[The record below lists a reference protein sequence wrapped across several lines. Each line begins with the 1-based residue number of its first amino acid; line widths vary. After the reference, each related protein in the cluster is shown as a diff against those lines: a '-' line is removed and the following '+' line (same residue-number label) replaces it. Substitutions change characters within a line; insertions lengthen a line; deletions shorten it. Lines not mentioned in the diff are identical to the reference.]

1 METFLIT
8 LIVIL
13 VLATLVWGF
22 IYLKI
27 YGDLRMAK
35 KQVNDCGRR
44 LGLVEDQ
51 IKLFQKD
58 IERIDSKITIIEQT
72 VRGGLN
78 G

>member
-22 IYLKI
+22 IYLRI

-35 KQVNDCGRR
+35 KQVNDCDRR